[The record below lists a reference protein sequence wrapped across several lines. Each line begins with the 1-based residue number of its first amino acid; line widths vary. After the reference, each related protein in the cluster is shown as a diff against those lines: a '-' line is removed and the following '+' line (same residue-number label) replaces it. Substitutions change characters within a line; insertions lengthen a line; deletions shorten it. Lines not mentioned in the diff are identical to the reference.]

1 MHLVLISLASIAS
14 SWKILLWWRKEDK
27 AWQPESSDSARSR
40 DSGLAHVSFSLNGEL
55 WVRFERREE
64 VEPRTSSALLFGL
77 LKGLSVWD
85 WLSLTRKHPREAR
98 GKKIS
103 NSNRE
108 PCLGQM
114 SVLGLCIAL
123 DKFLNLIFWNTAT

>member
-27 AWQPESSDSARSR
+27 AWQPEFSDSAHSC
-40 DSGLAHVSFSLNGEL
+40 DSGLAHVSFSLKGEL

-85 WLSLTRKHPREAR
+85 WLSLNNKTSQR
-98 GKKIS
+98 G
-103 NSNRE
+103 
-108 PCLGQM
+108 
-114 SVLGLCIAL
+114 
-123 DKFLNLIFWNTAT
+123 